1 MAPSLLLNADL
12 PTYNDVRGSFNKYR
26 SIAYGT
32 WKPGEA
38 RRFSE
43 KAKRRLFFET
53 PAYSKNDS
61 TTIKNLNSS
70 SSLIRH
76 KSEISLDSKTL
87 VPTEDEVSEI
97 EHCRTD
103 PICTAHTCAQ
113 TTPSLGTRKAS
124 TRFNQVMTISFDP
137 DCYSSAEYLNYC
149 ISKDVGNFSRNMPL
163 SKMTNRSMDALNER
177 LVHSDLTRVLQRQ
190 NPSTSTKIEG
200 ILNPPIHQ
208 RTRSFDSA
216 THYAVISP
224 GKNAKLSSFGQ
235 KQSTSNQKT
244 GAIQA
249 TKNFLKKLYNNSTT
263 LPKKL
268 RSGKSQQKLDRF
280 KAATSPFYEIRYPEP
295 EEIPYLPYNI
305 QYEVESDNGDEE
317 TELDIATEELDSS
330 TAPSCSSS
338 TPDKNLNPKMNID
351 EGVFSGSED
360 KSVTG
365 SDFTTQSYGTS
376 SSSASRSGHQQDQP
390 KFQSW
395 NDLFGHLKKEICE
408 MRVRDAQILE
418 SLKTVESQLHYV
430 RDLDRS
436 QSEYSPL
443 ERLLTAPTTIP
454 AGSRPLNT
462 PSSPRPVSGSPL
474 KSTFV

>member
-1 MAPSLLLNADL
+1 
-12 PTYNDVRGSFNKYR
+12 
-26 SIAYGT
+26 
-32 WKPGEA
+32 
-38 RRFSE
+38 
-43 KAKRRLFFET
+43 
-53 PAYSKNDS
+53 
-61 TTIKNLNSS
+61 
-70 SSLIRH
+70 LIRQ

-97 EHCRTD
+97 EHCKTE
-103 PICTAHTCAQ
+103 PISIIHNCAQ
-113 TTPSLGTRKAS
+113 TTPSLRDHKPS

-149 ISKDVGNFSRNMPL
+149 IGKDSGNFSRNMPL
-163 SKMTNRSMDALNER
+163 SKVANRSMDALNER
-177 LVHSDLTRVLQRQ
+177 LVHSNLTRSLQRQ
-190 NPSTSTKIEG
+190 NPSTSTRAEEFFS
-200 ILNPPIHQ
+200 PPIHQ
-208 RTRSFDSA
+208 RTRSFDGA
-216 THYAVISP
+216 THYAVIAP
-224 GKNAKLSSFGQ
+224 GKNSKLSTFGQ
-235 KQSTSNQKT
+235 KQSIPNQKT
-244 GAIQA
+244 GAFQA

-305 QYEVESDNGDEE
+305 QYEIESDNGDEE

-338 TPDKNLNPKMNID
+338 TPDKNLNAKMNVD

-365 SDFTTQSYGTS
+365 SEFTTQSYGTS
-376 SSSASRSGHQQDQP
+376 NSSASRNESQQQQDQP

-395 NDLFGHLKKEICE
+395 NDLFGHLKKEITE
-408 MRVRDAQILE
+408 MRARDAQILE

-430 RDLDRS
+430 RGLDRS

-443 ERLLTAPTTIP
+443 ERLLSAPTTIP
-454 AGSRPLNT
+454 AGSRSINN
-462 PSSPRPVSGSPL
+462 SSNPRPVSGNPL